1 MLFPCTS
8 ETIARHNMR
17 LPTFVTTAFTLFA
30 STLSLAAMSDSSG
43 PDHSGPLRLGIVKFT
58 TSGYG
63 TADAAIRMRSSLE
76 SALLR
81 SGEVDL
87 VDRQH
92 LETLIQEITFQQS
105 GVTSS
110 ETTIGL
116 GGISNVEVLLFGE
129 VGRVDA
135 KTFALTI
142 RVIDVASGKV
152 IHLEQANL
160 RRNAITQGATRLGQL
175 LAGMASAFSPA
186 SMVTVPGGD
195 FVMGR
200 ADGPADEQPAHT
212 VFVDSFAIDQK
223 EVSRAAYALFARQK
237 RRTYD
242 TGGSPRLPA
251 VGISWTAAQEY
262 CRDQGKRLP
271 TEAEW
276 ELAARGVEGR
286 PYPWGAQSPQPN
298 LAHFAAA
305 APIEVDTHLEGATR
319 SGVEHMAGNVAE
331 WVADWWNPR
340 AYHAASER
348 NPSGPAQGEY
358 RVIRGGSFADPAA
371 ALRATSRS
379 FHTPMRGGQMIGF
392 RCARTI
398 R

>member
-1 MLFPCTS
+1 
-8 ETIARHNMR
+8 MR
-17 LPTFVTTAFTLFA
+17 LPTLITTALTIFA
-30 STLSLAAMSDSSG
+30 SNLILAATPGSSG

-63 TADAAIRMRSSLE
+63 SADAAIRMRSSLE
-76 SALLR
+76 SALLQ

-110 ETTIGL
+110 ETAISL

-129 VGRVDA
+129 VGRADA

-152 IHLEQANL
+152 IHLEQTNL
-160 RRNAITQGATRLGQL
+160 PRNAIARGAARLGQL

-186 SMVTVPGGD
+186 SMVAVAGGD

-237 RRTYD
+237 RQTYD
-242 TGGSPRLPA
+242 AGSTPQLPA

-262 CRDQGKRLP
+262 CRGQGKRLP

-276 ELAARGVEGR
+276 ERAARGVEGHA
-286 PYPWGAQSPQPN
+286 YPWGAQSPQPS

-305 APIEVDTHLEGATR
+305 APIEVDIPLEGATK
-319 SGVEHMAGNVAE
+319 SGVEHMAGNVSE
-331 WVADWWNPR
+331 WVADWWDPR
-340 AYHAASER
+340 AYHAASGR
-348 NPSGPAQGEY
+348 NPSGPARGEY

-379 FHTPMRGGQMIGF
+379 FHTPMRGSQMIGF
-392 RCARTI
+392 RCARTL